1 MATFNYVTKDNMG
14 ATLDH
19 KINQGL
25 VTNILGTPDVS
36 FMNGGKSFTLR
47 DITVSGFK
55 PHTRGKGW
63 NTGEITDSKT
73 VYTMTQDRDIEF
85 SVDRQDI
92 DETNQEL
99 SMANV
104 SRVFIEDKVQ
114 PEVDSYRF
122 AVMAQA
128 ANAQGNKD
136 KTDLATIKIS
146 VKTDKKGLDKS
157 ANELKKYY
165 ASILKT
171 AQTQSQKRV
180 DSGKKAVEEMYK

>member
-25 VTNILGTPDVS
+25 VTNILGTPDVTL
-36 FMNGGKSFTLR
+36 MNGGKSFTLR
-47 DITVSGFK
+47 DIAVSGFK

-63 NTGEITDSKT
+63 NTGEIIDSKT

-85 SVDRQDI
+85 SVDRQDV

-114 PEVDSYRF
+114 PEIDSYRF

-171 AQTQSQKRV
+171 AQIQLQKRV

>member
-85 SVDRQDI
+85 SVDRQDV